1 VTPTLILRAVALAGL
16 AVLVAVLAG
25 LMPPI
30 RRLELWGADRQARQL
45 TPVQPYDGALLVAI
59 DEESLERLRPV
70 AGSWP
75 FERQLLARVTEYLSN
90 AGARSIV
97 YDILLSDE
105 RPGDSSFAAAL
116 AASRSPVLLAA
127 VATPYSL
134 GEVSDRTRTS
144 TVAWPGRAD
153 ELPAQSW
160 PDIRLPRP
168 ELAATRVGVTNLV
181 PDEDGVVRRVPLL
194 HRVGSDVLPSLHL
207 SAMFPGPR
215 PELSARDGRLTVGH
229 RTWPVDRHGQ
239 VTLVLPSRPHPIA
252 QVPFSRIVTAA
263 LEGRSDPELGELVV
277 GRTVFVG
284 VTALL
289 LAEPHAMPFG
299 RAASLVLLAQSYA
312 ALDRGAVLES
322 PSWILSGLV
331 LLLALAV
338 PVTAR
343 IVRPHSLTLLVLA
356 TLAGL
361 GLAWVASAAL
371 LAWWRQPTPIVLV
384 RVAGVCAFILFLA
397 DKIHALRVA
406 RQRLTTERIAAERVA
421 ALKSEFL
428 AHVSHEL
435 RTPLTAII
443 GFSGTLADEAS
454 LAPDKRA
461 IVQIVRRNGEQ
472 LLWLVNNLLDQARIA
487 AGQMTIEARVTS
499 VAEILDQA
507 MATLSG
513 VPRRPGV
520 ELRPAIVDAGVPSH
534 LWIDGQRMRQ
544 IVINLGAN
552 ALKFT
557 EHGQVQTSMAWRE
570 GWLHVS
576 VADSGPGIPADALKR
591 VFEAFQQADEG
602 AARKGGTGLGLTISR
617 NLAQLM
623 GGELTVESRI
633 GVGSTFRVRVPARR
647 AEAEAAAHAVS
658 PSPGPLSPEPSAMAP
673 AAAAAKALVADDSED
688 IRTFLQLC
696 LKRVGLDV
704 TLVEDGRTAVAT
716 ALAERP
722 RLVLI
727 DVQMPEMSGPEAVQ
741 AMRRAGL
748 RSVIVAM
755 TAGSGDAL
763 ESELLASGCDAV
775 VFKPMTA
782 DFLMGT
788 VTRLLERGAP
798 DAAVVA
804 KATGA

>member
-1 VTPTLILRAVALAGL
+1 VTPSLLFRPVAIAGL
-16 AVLVAVLAG
+16 AVLVAVLVG

-30 RRLELWGADRQARQL
+30 RRLELWAADRQAAQL
-45 TPVQPYDGALLVAI
+45 TPAQPYDGALLVAI
-59 DEESLERLRPV
+59 DEDSLEKLRPI

-75 FERQLLARVTEYLSN
+75 FKRQLLARVTEYLSN
-90 AGARSIV
+90 AGARSIA

-105 RPGDSSFAAAL
+105 RPGDASFAAAL
-116 AASRSPVLLAA
+116 AVSRSPVTLAA
-127 VATPYSL
+127 VATPYEL
-134 GEVSDRTRTS
+134 GRVSDRTRTS
-144 TVAWPGRAD
+144 PVAWPGRAD

-160 PDIRLPRP
+160 TDIRLPRP
-168 ELAATRVGVTNLV
+168 ELGATRVGVTNLV

-194 HRVGSDVLPSLHL
+194 HRVGSDVLPSLAL
-207 SAMFPGPR
+207 SAMFPGQR
-215 PELSARDGRLTVGH
+215 PELSVRGGRLTVGH
-229 RTWPVDRHGQ
+229 RTWPVDGHGQ
-239 VTLVLPSRPHPIA
+239 VTIVLPSRPHPIA

-263 LEGRSDPELGELVV
+263 QGQNDPELGELVA

-299 RAASLVLLAQSYA
+299 RAASLVLVAQSYA

-343 IVRPHSLTLLVLA
+343 LVRPNSLTLLVLA

-361 GLAWVASAAL
+361 GLAWAVSAAL

-384 RVAGVCAFILFLA
+384 RVAGICAFILFLA

-406 RQRLTTERIAAERVA
+406 RQRLTTERMAAERAA

-443 GFSGTLADEAS
+443 GFSGTLADERS

-513 VPRRPGV
+513 VPRRAGV
-520 ELRPAIVDAGVPSH
+520 ELRPAIVEAGVPSH
-534 LWIDGQRMRQ
+534 MWIDGQRMRQ

-557 EHGQVQTSMAWRE
+557 EHGHVQTSMAWRD
-570 GWLHVS
+570 GWLDVS
-576 VADSGPGIPADALKR
+576 VADTGPGIPADALKR
-591 VFEAFQQADEG
+591 VFEAFQQVDEG

-617 NLAQLM
+617 NLAHLM
-623 GGELTVESRI
+623 GGELTLESTM

-647 AEAEAAAHAVS
+647 AEAESAAHAVGPS
-658 PSPGPLSPEPSAMAP
+658 AVLQRPGPSPTAP
-673 AAAAAKALVADDSED
+673 AAAKALVADDSED

-722 RLVLI
+722 ALVLI

-748 RSVIVAM
+748 TSVIVAM

-763 ESELLASGCDAV
+763 ESELLASGCNAV

-788 VTRLLERGAP
+788 VTRLLERGAA